1 MRTIKPTN
9 KITFAATLSGLSFL
23 LAACGGGNSSTGPVI
38 GAIPGTDPGISD
50 TSVSR
55 IVFDAGAGAIPLPS
69 DLLFS
74 GTADGT
80 IEAPDEVAG
89 RAAGDIDYGSPSVAL
104 GVADGWSTMLP
115 MRISLDMADG
125 ATVDST
131 TVGAATVVMIQTV
144 TPPLDGSGT
153 GCIPV
158 EPFVSLSPGQPCNV
172 AAPLT
177 YGVDFVAVAGDNTIT
192 IAPLSPLD
200 AATTYVVGIL
210 DGVMDSRGE
219 AIQASTQYEQV
230 TRSDIDIAFAP
241 LDSLQD
247 AVGLYEVMI
256 DFGTGGDGSA
266 PADAL
271 FSGAWTTASV
281 GNAVASA
288 TNVLAATAPPSIT
301 GVVSAG
307 VTAEA
312 ALIGAGA
319 LDPLAA
325 GTTLLRFADIYAAQI
340 TLPYYSGT
348 PNQAPDAS
356 DPLVD
361 NWKAL
366 CDSPITVAGAVA
378 AGLTLVPGTN
388 NATCGALSGGQLGDY
403 GLDSERNITKFN
415 SIPAAREN
423 ATLAVQ
429 ITVPNISAAPW
440 PVVIL
445 QHGITS
451 KKENMLA
458 VTGALA
464 AAGFATFAIDHPLHG
479 SRALVSAS
487 AGGTSVSAGTN
498 ATVYMNLSN
507 LPVARDNLN
516 QSMADMLGLRMGIN
530 SIAGALT
537 TASFDIT
544 NVNVLG
550 MSLGGISATGF
561 VAQANSPTAPAGLTI
576 QRAALIV
583 PGGGIAPLLIES
595 PGFGPLVQ
603 GSVLAGSGTD
613 LGNTFV
619 GFIGTNATCA
629 GNIGCN
635 FTEFTATL
643 DASSLAEI
651 GGLVSQFAFAAQTII
666 DPADPNNFAASLA
679 GLATPI
685 YMAEIVG
692 DGINN
697 LPDQVIPNRTFTPGI
712 SFGGTEPLAAFLG
725 LAGVDADNAPQASG
739 IVRFT
744 DGTHGSLL
752 DPTDSLSVT
761 TEMQTQAAT
770 FFAAGV
776 IAISAGAAGA
786 DVLDLP

>member
-1 MRTIKPTN
+1 M
-9 KITFAATLSGLSFL
+9 KIIERINSLNTALLVFGSALL
-23 LAACGGGNSSTGPVI
+23 LASCGGGGNNSSSLTINNV
-38 GAIPGTDPGISD
+38 IPGGEDAE
-50 TSVSR
+50 VSR
-55 IVFDAGAGAIPLPS
+55 IIFDAGAGDIPLPS

-80 IEAPDEVAG
+80 LEPPDETDGRDAG
-89 RAAGDIDYGSPSVAL
+89 SIDYTNPGAAL

-115 MRISLDMADG
+115 MQVSLNMVEG
-125 ATVDST
+125 ATVDAT
-131 TVGAATVVMIQTV
+131 TVNASTVVMIQTV

-158 EPFVSLSPGQPCNV
+158 EPFVSLSAGQPCGV

-177 YGVDFVAVAGDNTIT
+177 FGVDFVAVAGANTIT

-200 AATTYVVGIL
+200 ASTTYVVGIL
-210 DGVMDSRGE
+210 EGVMDSRGE
-219 AIQASTQYEQV
+219 PILASTQYEQV
-230 TRSDIDIAFAP
+230 TRNDIDIDFAP

-247 AVGLYEVMI
+247 AVNLYEVMI
-256 DFGTGGDGSA
+256 DFGTGGSGAA

-271 FSGAWTTASV
+271 FSGAWTTASI

-288 TNVLAATAPPSIT
+288 TSVLAASAPPSIT

-312 ALIGAGA
+312 ALIAAGA

-325 GTTLLRFADIYAAQI
+325 GTTTLRFADLYAGQI
-340 TLPYYSGT
+340 SLPYYSGT
-348 PNQAPDAS
+348 PDELPSAS
-356 DPLVD
+356 DPLAD

-366 CDSPITVAGAVA
+366 CDSPLAVLGAVA
-378 AGLTLVPGTN
+378 AGVTLTPGPN
-388 NATCGALSGGQLGDY
+388 NAACGAFSGGQLADY
-403 GLDSERNITKFN
+403 SLDSERNLTKYN
-415 SIPAAREN
+415 SIPAPRAS

-429 ITVPNISAAPW
+429 ITVPNIVAGPW
-440 PVVIL
+440 PIVIL

-451 KKENMLA
+451 RKEDMLA

-479 SRALVSAS
+479 SRALISAS
-487 AGGTSVSAGTN
+487 AGGASVSAGTD
-498 ATVYMNLSN
+498 ATVYMNLAN

-537 TASFDIT
+537 TASFDT
-544 NVNVLG
+544 ANVHVLG

-561 VAQANSPTAPAGLTI
+561 VAQANSPTAPAGLDI
-576 QRAALIV
+576 QSAALIV

-603 GSVLAGSGTD
+603 GNVLAGSGTD
-613 LGNTFV
+613 LGDTFV
-619 GFIGTNATCA
+619 GFIGSNATCA

-643 DASSLAEI
+643 DATSLVEISS
-651 GGLVSQFAFAAQTII
+651 LVSQFGFAAQTII

-679 GLATPI
+679 GLGTPI

-692 DGINN
+692 NGTTN
-697 LPDQVIPNRTFTPGI
+697 LSDQVIPNATVTPGAT
-712 SFGGTEPLAAFLG
+712 FGGTEPLAAFLG
-725 LAGVDADNAPQASG
+725 LTGVDADNAPQASG

-752 DPTDSLSVT
+752 DPTESLSVT

-770 FFAAGV
+770 FFAADV
-776 IAISAGAAGA
+776 ILISPGAAGA

>member
-1 MRTIKPTN
+1 MRTIEPTS
-9 KITFAATLSGLSFL
+9 KFTLTFALSGLALL
-23 LAACGGGNSSTGPVI
+23 LASCDGGNSSSVTITDV
-38 GAIPGTDPGISD
+38 IPGAGD
-50 TSVSR
+50 TAPSR

-74 GTADGT
+74 GTTDGT
-80 IEAPDEVAG
+80 LEPPDETDGRDAG
-89 RAAGDIDYGSPSVAL
+89 SIDYGNPGAAL

-115 MRISLDMADG
+115 MQVSLNMADG
-125 ATVDST
+125 ATVDGT
-131 TVGAATVVMIQTV
+131 TVGATTVVMIQTV

-172 AAPLT
+172 AAPLV
-177 YGVDFVAVAGDNTIT
+177 YGTDFVAVAGADTIT
-192 IAPLSPLD
+192 IAPLKPLNSS
-200 AATTYVVGIL
+200 TTYIVGIL

-219 AIQASTQYEQV
+219 AIRASAQYEQV
-230 TRSDIDIAFAP
+230 TRSDIDIDFAP

-247 AVGLYEVMI
+247 AVNLYEVMI

-281 GNAVASA
+281 GKAVASA
-288 TNVLAATAPPSIT
+288 TNILALTPPSIS

-307 VTAEA
+307 VTAET
-312 ALIGAGA
+312 ALIAAGA
-319 LDPLAA
+319 LNPSAA
-325 GTTLLRFADIYAAQI
+325 GTTPLRFSDIYAAQI

-348 PNQAPDAS
+348 PDEAPNPS

-366 CDSPITVAGAVA
+366 CDSPLTVAGAVA
-378 AGLTLVPGTN
+378 VGAPLIPGPN
-388 NATCGALSGGQLGDY
+388 NATCSALSGGQLADF
-403 GLDSERNITKFN
+403 GLDSERNLTKFN
-415 SIPAAREN
+415 SIPAARTN

-429 ITVPNISAAPW
+429 ITVPNIVAGPW
-440 PVVIL
+440 PIVIL

-451 KKENMLA
+451 KKEDMLA
-458 VTGALA
+458 VTGALS

-487 AGGTSVSAGTN
+487 AGGTSVSAGTD
-498 ATVYMNLSN
+498 ATVYMNLAN

-530 SIAGALT
+530 SITGALT
-537 TASFDIT
+537 TASFDTT

-561 VAQANSPTAPAGLTI
+561 VAQANSLGLGLDI
-576 QRAALIV
+576 QSAALIV

-595 PGFGPLVQ
+595 SGFGPLVK
-603 GSVLAGSGTD
+603 GSVLAGSGTG
-613 LGNTFV
+613 LGNNFA
-619 GFIGTNATCA
+619 GFIGTNSPCG

-635 FTEFTATL
+635 FADFTATL
-643 DASSLAEI
+643 DTTSLAQI
-651 GGLVSQFAFAAQTII
+651 SGLVSQFGFAAQTII
-666 DPADPNNFAASLA
+666 DPADPNNFAASLV
-679 GLATPI
+679 GLGTPI

-692 DGINN
+692 DGVNN
-697 LPDQVIPNRTFTPGI
+697 LPDQVIPNATVTPGAT
-712 SFGGTEPLAAFLG
+712 FGGTEPLAAFLG
-725 LAGVDADNAPQASG
+725 LTGVDTDNAPQATG

-744 DGTHGSLL
+744 DGSHSSLL
-752 DPTDSLSVT
+752 DPTASSGVT
-761 TEMQTQAAT
+761 TELQTQAAT

-776 IAISAGAAGA
+776 VTITDAS